1 MWHVSA
7 KGKGPMGVVDIAAD
21 KARSQP
27 SSLGGGS
34 TGAVVP
40 EASRRPEPPPA
51 ADVPDQLSDDGA
63 MMARFVRDYLELLDH
78 RIEQVRRHLDL
89 RNYMSAHVSLLSLE
103 STSVMVGA
111 AGLAAAAGRLRDA
124 VEHGDRDAMP
134 DLTAAVVVEAAR
146 ARRELPAP
154 T

>member
-1 MWHVSA
+1 
-7 KGKGPMGVVDIAAD
+7 MGVGEIAAD
-21 KARSQP
+21 GGRRQP
-27 SSLGGGS
+27 PGLGGGP
-34 TGAVVP
+34 TGAAVP
-40 EASRRPEPPPA
+40 GAGGRPEPPPVA
-51 ADVPDQLSDDGA
+51 GMSDQVNEDDA

-78 RIEQVRRHLDL
+78 RVEQVRRHLDL

-134 DLTAAVVVEAAR
+134 DLTTAVVSEANR
-146 ARRELPAP
+146 ARRELPELS
-154 T
+154 